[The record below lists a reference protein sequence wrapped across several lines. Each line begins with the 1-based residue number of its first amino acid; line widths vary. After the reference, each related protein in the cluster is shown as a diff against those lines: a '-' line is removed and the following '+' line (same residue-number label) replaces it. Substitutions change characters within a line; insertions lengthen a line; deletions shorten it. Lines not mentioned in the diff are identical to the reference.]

1 MAVDATPQTRS
12 STSTEKADGRPWGY
26 RPGLDGLRAVAV
38 FLVIAFHADLTLFE
52 GGFIGVDLFFVL
64 SGFVVTNVIWIEFAT
79 TGQLEL
85 RRFYARRMRR
95 LTPAAI
101 TCVVGTSVLFLLI
114 VPLFARLSFVDDAKS
129 ALLYY
134 ANWNAL
140 ANSTDY
146 FEAAADPS
154 PFIHFWS
161 LSIEEQFYAF
171 FPLLMIGL
179 WRVARSRGRP
189 WIIPAG
195 LAALIAASVALQVY
209 WSGRGTN
216 LAYYRTD
223 ARLYQLLAGALLAIV
238 IAQGHRLRVSANFHL
253 LALAGMAT
261 LILSASSAIDV
272 TPSTRG
278 FLATAAALAIVGG
291 LELAPATLLERVLSR
306 PILTYLGGISYGIY
320 LWHWPVILAF
330 RRVLVI
336 EPLTMFLLAS
346 IVAVGLAAASHRIIE
361 QPVRKNKHFDAVPR
375 TVVVISLALT
385 LVTALIIVPPILES
399 RRTPRLLE
407 AEATPA
413 APAVAGSESI
423 AGFDD
428 PVPTDIDYDAVRT
441 FRAEYP
447 ECTVDDLDGCSVRRG
462 AGQHILLIGDS
473 IAQQYI
479 PAFEVLA
486 EENDWT
492 LSLNIAQG
500 CSWQMGLIPRSDLSA
515 DYQERCAAQ
524 RDPWYE
530 SAIEQLRPDVVV
542 LAQLSR
548 DDDRRFADLMV
559 PVDEQLA
566 NAPLA
571 RINAV
576 TIERTVEEL
585 RAEVPQVAIL
595 EPIPIV
601 PDFGSPTECLSSA
614 STVGACAYER
624 PAPVES
630 EPSLRTLA
638 DTYDNVSS
646 IDLDDLV
653 CTEGEICMP
662 LVDGVPVWRD
672 SGHLTHFFV
681 REIANEI
688 ESRLAQAGA
697 LDVT

>member
-1 MAVDATPQTRS
+1 MG
-12 STSTEKADGRPWGY
+12 TEKADGRPWGY
-26 RPGLDGLRAVAV
+26 RPALDGLRAVAV
-38 FLVIAFHADLTLFE
+38 FLVIAFHADLELFE

-64 SGFVVTNVIWIEFAT
+64 SGFVVTNVIWLEFAT
-79 TGQLEL
+79 TGRLEL

-146 FEAAADPS
+146 FEAATDPS

-179 WRVARSRGRP
+179 WRLARSQSRP

-195 LAALIAASVALQVY
+195 LAVLIAGSIALQVY
-209 WSGRGTN
+209 WNGRGTN

-223 ARLYQLLAGALLAIV
+223 ARLYQLLVGALLAIV
-238 IAQGHRLRVSANFHL
+238 IAQGHRLRVTARFHL
-253 LALAGMAT
+253 LALAGLAA
-261 LILSASSAIDV
+261 LFVCASSAVDV

-278 FLATAAALAIVGG
+278 FLATAAALAIVVG
-291 LELAPATLLERVLSR
+291 LELAPATLLDRVLSR

-346 IVAVGLAAASHRIIE
+346 TVAVGLAAASHRIIE
-361 QPVRKNKHFDAVPR
+361 QPVRKNKHFDTIPR
-375 TVVVISLALT
+375 TVVVTSLAIT
-385 LVTALIIVPPILES
+385 VVTALIIVPPILES
-399 RRTPRLLE
+399 RRTPRLVTSE
-407 AEATPA
+407 APA
-413 APAVAGSESI
+413 AAAAVAGSTSI

-447 ECTVDDLDGCSVRRG
+447 ECTVDDLAECSVRRG
-462 AGQHILLIGDS
+462 SGQHVLLIGDS
-473 IAQQYI
+473 IAQQYV
-479 PAFEVLA
+479 PAFEMLA

-515 DYQERCAAQ
+515 EYQQRCAAQ

-530 SAIEQLRPDVVV
+530 SAIEHLQPDVIV

-559 PVDEQLA
+559 PVDEQLSD
-566 NAPLA
+566 APLA
-571 RINAV
+571 RINAT
-576 TIERTVEEL
+576 TIERTVEQL
-585 RAEVPQVAIL
+585 RTEVPHVAIL

-601 PDFGSPTECLSSA
+601 PDFASPTECLSSA

-624 PAPVES
+624 TAPVES
-630 EPSLRTLA
+630 ENSLRSLA
-638 DTYDNVSS
+638 DEYDNVSS

-653 CTEGEICMP
+653 CTEETVCMP

-681 REIANEI
+681 RHIAADLGD
-688 ESRLAQAGA
+688 RLAQAGA
-697 LDVT
+697 LDSN